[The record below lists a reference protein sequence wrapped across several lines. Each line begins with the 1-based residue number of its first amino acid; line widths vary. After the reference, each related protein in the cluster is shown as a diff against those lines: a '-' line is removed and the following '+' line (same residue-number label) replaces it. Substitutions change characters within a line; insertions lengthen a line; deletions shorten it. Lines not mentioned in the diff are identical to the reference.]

1 MNNPNIS
8 ELRIELEGS
17 IAEANRVDE
26 RNTFNDL
33 EVARSVLHEARGIYK
48 AMVKLDLLTDKQ
60 TAIFGEDLERI
71 AEKLDYLR
79 KEKRRNNGMVWRH

>member
-17 IAEANRVDE
+17 IAEANRDE
-26 RNTFNDL
+26 RSTFNDL

-48 AMVKLDLLTDKQ
+48 AMD
-60 TAIFGEDLERI
+60 
-71 AEKLDYLR
+71 
-79 KEKRRNNGMVWRH
+79 